1 MRLENTEIV
10 KLRAGA
16 TGPGMKGSRKN
27 IMNGFLYDPHTHTSE
42 TSRCGHLP
50 AAEVVDRYVKQGF
63 TGLVVTDHL
72 HPEYLSRIDTQ
83 HNWDAVMDHYLS
95 GYRASKKR
103 GDEVGFDV
111 ILGAE
116 LRFPENDNDYL
127 VYGIDEQ
134 WLRSNPYMCCM
145 SAVEFFAKFHDQ
157 VLIIHAHPYRDGNKE
172 VFESAVHGSEIINGN
187 PRHENGNELALDLCR
202 RHPGF
207 FRLAGSDTHQ
217 AGDEG
222 QAGIILPERVKD
234 SFAYKKMVETM
245 NFKLWSPGFQS
256 FVDADEA
263 MRKEAAK

>member
-1 MRLENTEIV
+1 
-10 KLRAGA
+10 
-16 TGPGMKGSRKN
+16 
-27 IMNGFLYDPHTHTSE
+27 MNGFLYDPHTHTSE

-95 GYRASKKR
+95 GYHASKKR

-234 SFAYKKMVETM
+234 SFAYKKMIESM